1 MGADTTYSIS
11 VDRVALE
18 HLIGVEWNL
27 LEHFL
32 RISLGNL
39 RDGQCAVPVT
49 PETPVD
55 DLSRIV
61 DMVTPFR

>member
-1 MGADTTYSIS
+1 LNTFSGFFSAIS
-11 VDRVALE
+11 
-18 HLIGVEWNL
+18 G
-27 LEHFL
+27 
-32 RISLGNL
+32 
-39 RDGQCAVPVT
+39 DGQCAVPVT